1 MGTCFCELFSLGSKA
16 LYVARAQKKE
26 ERKQY
31 LQRLHEE
38 KRNEIINKSNV
49 SFTNVFL
56 SPICS
61 ISKLMLTHV
70 ICILLQESNVY
81 IKNIHDEV
89 DDDTLRARFDEFGN
103 ITSAKVMRD
112 DKGISRGFGFV
123 CFSTPEEAKSAVS
136 SMRGNFIIVHKHISL
151 IIVTRLLTCY
161 LG

>member
-1 MGTCFCELFSLGSKA
+1 MGICFLEFFSLGSKA

-49 SFTNVFL
+49 SFTHVIL
-56 SPICS
+56 SRICL

-89 DDDTLRARFDEFGN
+89 DDDTLRARFGEFGN

-151 IIVTRLLTCY
+151 Y
-161 LG
+161 